1 MNVVRASTVL
11 DDIKLAEILWGTQCF
26 CENNKR
32 RNKNLR
38 YIATCCTADPQKV
51 FNCLVSFSA
60 RGSRGVWH
68 LIKARRST
76 GSTVFKVWRGGI
88 LAHALRVLLCLH
100 LPVCINQTII
110 NLLCRRE
117 GLMKMGFSSSFHC
130 YDMLLLGVE
139 GLCGER
145 HVWWEIFIF
154 LYIYWADQM
163 LWRRVQTWLFCET

>member
-1 MNVVRASTVL
+1 MKIL
-11 DDIKLAEILWGTQCF
+11 KEEIKTWGA
-26 CENNKR
+26 
-32 RNKNLR
+32 LPH
-38 YIATCCTADPQKV
+38 AAPQTHRV
-51 FNCLVSFSA
+51 FNCLMLFSA
-60 RGSRGVWH
+60 RGSRGVWR

-110 NLLCRRE
+110 HLLCWRE
-117 GLMKMGFSSSFHC
+117 GLMKMGFSSSFLC

-145 HVWWEIFIF
+145 NVRWEIFIF

-163 LWRRVQTWLFCET
+163 LWKRHGCFVRLKQKMAKREYCCK